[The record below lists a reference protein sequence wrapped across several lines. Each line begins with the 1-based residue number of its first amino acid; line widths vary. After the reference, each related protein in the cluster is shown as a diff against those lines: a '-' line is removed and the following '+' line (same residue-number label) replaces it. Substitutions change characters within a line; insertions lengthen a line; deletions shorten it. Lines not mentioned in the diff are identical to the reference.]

1 MWGFFVSY
9 DRERK
14 QAYQTRV
21 DGVAQVDDILHEERG
36 SGDVAWAWWPDKY
49 KVVVADVVIKQW
61 TEARWLWS
69 IVGKEEN
76 LNGGDGCADG
86 GCCTASRR
94 RRAGR
99 LGPPGMRPT
108 TVEMT
113 RGRCSPSFGR

>member
-49 KVVVADVVIKQW
+49 KAVVADVVVKKW
-61 TEARWLWS
+61 TEADVH
-69 IVGKEEN
+69 VGFGPCGKNEEEN
-76 LNGGDGCADG
+76 LHGGDGCADG
-86 GCCTASRR
+86 VCRTYSKSTSSSS
-94 RRAGR
+94 
-99 LGPPGMRPT
+99 MIK
-108 TVEMT
+108 
-113 RGRCSPSFGR
+113 F